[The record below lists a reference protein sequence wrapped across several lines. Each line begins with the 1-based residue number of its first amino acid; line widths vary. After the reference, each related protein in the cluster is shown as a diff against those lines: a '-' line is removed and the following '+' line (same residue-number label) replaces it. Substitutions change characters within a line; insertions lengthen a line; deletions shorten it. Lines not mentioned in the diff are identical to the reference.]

1 MKNKLLVLCIIL
13 LVPLAV
19 FTKNEEKE
27 FENEQRD
34 VIVNLIDK
42 DTEVK
47 LSLNDYLIGV
57 VGCEMPASFNIE
69 ALKAQAI
76 ASRTFAYNYLK
87 DNEINISS
95 KAQCFIDDVQM
106 KNKWLDEY
114 NKYYNKIKSV
124 VLSTNNLV
132 IKYDNRII
140 KSYYYAMSN
149 GKTSNAMPVFNEDL
163 PYLSVVDSSFDEN
176 LNNFEVT
183 TSFTYYNFCNLL
195 NINPCSINISDIKR
209 DDTNRV
215 ISLSINNK
223 EYQGTNF
230 RTMLSLR
237 STDFIIEKKEDEI
250 LITTKG
256 YGHGVGMSQ
265 YGANYLA
272 NQGNTYEEIINY
284 YYKNVS
290 IENF

>member
-1 MKNKLLVLCIIL
+1 
-13 LVPLAV
+13 
-19 FTKNEEKE
+19 
-27 FENEQRD
+27 
-34 VIVNLIDK
+34 
-42 DTEVK
+42 
-47 LSLNDYLIGV
+47 
-57 VGCEMPASFNIE
+57 
-69 ALKAQAI
+69 
-76 ASRTFAYNYLK
+76 
-87 DNEINISS
+87 
-95 KAQCFIDDVQM
+95 
-106 KNKWLDEY
+106 
-114 NKYYNKIKSV
+114 
-124 VLSTNNLV
+124 
-132 IKYDNRII
+132 
-140 KSYYYAMSN
+140 MSN